1 MEKRE
6 RSETI
11 IAVLRR
17 SRKSFIIEYVCALIL
32 MGLLIAAPLKGI
44 PVHRYLV
51 YFILG
56 LAAVSI
62 LSAEWSRAMVRY
74 IITPPK
80 VIIIKGIIKQSKKNV
95 HFLPLGF
102 VPEINMKQT
111 RLQRLL
117 NYGTIFVHGSGENSF
132 EIKDIDQP
140 QEVLAL
146 IEELIEKNRAGR
158 KE

>member
-1 MEKRE
+1 MRTRE
-6 RSETI
+6 DETAI
-11 IAVLRR
+11 SILRR
-17 SRKSFIIEYVCALIL
+17 SRKAFIIEYACALIL
-32 MGLLIAAPLKGI
+32 VGLLIAALIKGI
-44 PVHRYLV
+44 TIHRYIV

-56 LAAVSI
+56 LATLSI

-74 IITPPK
+74 IITHPK
-80 VIIIKGIIKQSKKNV
+80 VIIIKGIIKQSKKSV

-140 QEVLAL
+140 QDVLAL
-146 IEELIEKNRAGR
+146 IEELIEKNRASR

>member
-1 MEKRE
+1 MKTRGD
-6 RSETI
+6 ETA
-11 IAVLRR
+11 IAILRR
-17 SRKSFIIEYVCALIL
+17 SRKSFIIEYACALIL
-32 MGLLIAAPLKGI
+32 VGLLITAFFRGI
-44 PVHRYLV
+44 AVHRYIV

-56 LAAVSI
+56 LAAISV

-74 IITPPK
+74 IITHPK

-146 IEELIEKNRAGR
+146 IEELIEKNRSNR